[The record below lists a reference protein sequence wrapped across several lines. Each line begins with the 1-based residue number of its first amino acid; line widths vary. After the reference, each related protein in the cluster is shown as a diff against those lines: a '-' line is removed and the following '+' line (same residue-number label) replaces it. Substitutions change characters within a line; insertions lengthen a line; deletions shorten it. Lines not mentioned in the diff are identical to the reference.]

1 MKKVQRTYLPGSD
14 WLYFKIYTGVV
25 ISDKIIANEI
35 YKFISK
41 LKKEG
46 LISKWFYIRYNDP
59 DFHLRVRVQLKD
71 VSRIGTVI
79 VHFHTIMK
87 RLEAKNLI
95 WKVQIDTYQRE
106 LERYDEKLIE
116 ETESFFY
123 VDSEYTV
130 KIIQQVLKHKED
142 SRWMIAFKMIDS
154 LLSDLL
160 FTIEQK
166 LHLMERQSAEFKK
179 EFGFNEFNAKQFNTK
194 YRDCMKIISDVL
206 QEKESFDKP
215 LILMINYIHKRSVG
229 LKPVFS
235 SIIQKSKK
243 NGIDYFPLASSYI
256 HIMLN
261 RLFYEKARVHEL
273 IIYDFLRRYYASE
286 IARLKNKDF
295 QNQHTKTDRR

>member
-14 WLYFKIYTGVV
+14 WLYFKIYTGV
-25 ISDKIIANEI
+25 IIADKIIANEF

-41 LKKEG
+41 SKKEG

-59 DFHLRVRVQLKD
+59 DFHLRVRVQVID
-71 VSRIGTVI
+71 VSGIGTVI
-79 VHFHTIMK
+79 EHFHTIMK
-87 RLEAKNLI
+87 RLEARNLI

-106 LERYDEKLIE
+106 LERYHEKLIE

-142 SRWMIAFKMIDS
+142 FRWMIACKMIDS
-154 LLSDLL
+154 LLSDLF
-160 FTIEQK
+160 FTVEQK
-166 LHLMERQSAEFKK
+166 LSLMERQSIEFKK
-179 EFGFNEFNAKQFNTK
+179 EFGFNEFNAKQFNVK
-194 YRDCMKIISDVL
+194 YRDCVKIINDVIR
-206 QEKESFDKP
+206 EKEDLYKP
-215 LILMINYIHKRSVG
+215 MRLMINDIQKRSIE

-235 SIIQKSKK
+235 TIIQKSKK
-243 NGIDYFPLASSYI
+243 NGIDYFTLASSYI
-256 HIMLN
+256 HMMLN
-261 RLFYEKARVHEL
+261 RLFYEKARMHEL
-273 IIYDFLRRYYASE
+273 ILYEFLRRYYASE